1 MARRKHDLRRLGE
14 IALLPVRHHSPRA
27 SAVVAAELE
36 RIAPAVVLIEGPSDA
51 DDLMPVLVDPETRPP
66 VAILGYRTDGASQSV
81 LWPFASYSP
90 ELVALVWAR
99 ARGVP
104 ARFVDVDIGTALAM
118 EREDSASGSA
128 SGSDDSAEAIAPDGD
143 ALEAEIAARLG
154 LRTFEEAWEAWV
166 EAPAHAPA
174 AFQEAISGYA
184 ELIRS
189 RGERRR
195 ARQRDAVM
203 ARHVLAAIDG
213 GIDPARI
220 AFVAGA
226 AHTAAFAAGD
236 VDLARARELPR
247 PAPSARTVIP
257 FSFPRLSEQRGYGAG
272 NRAPRF
278 YQRVHDAGGDVAR
291 AALETLVDLAGFLRL
306 RGFSVSMGDTIEA
319 WRLAVALADLRGK
332 PAAGLD
338 EAREAAIATYGR
350 GEAAAIESA
359 LDPTAIGHAVGKVA
373 TRVGQGPLQAEFW
386 REVKARRLP
395 DRDDP
400 EDVGLNLHDDVQV
413 ATSVF
418 LHRLRI
424 AEVPYASFFGAGRM
438 RNAPPGDAD
447 VEPGGIAAL
456 SRIRETWTAQWT
468 PATDVTLVEKVVLGD
483 RLEDVAT
490 RLLDRRLVAARDTGD
505 AADVLLEAVV
515 AACPDTVGRALE
527 ACDRFAAVDD
537 DLPSLARACAA
548 LSALLSYGSSRRAL
562 AGERDIAA
570 LCVHTFDRALLR
582 LPAAAAVDGD
592 ALAGVKR
599 ALRALHEVAHAQ
611 PRVDRDAWLAAA
623 RATSASFE
631 AHPAAAG
638 LASGLLYLAQALTDD
653 EVATLMSLRLSSG
666 NEPEAA
672 AAFLAGFLEVNALV
686 LVKSRPVVAAL
697 DAYLNAIPPDG
708 FSDLLPTLR
717 RAFAELGATERR
729 YLLENVVA
737 IRGLADQARAAAQVI
752 AETDKQK
759 LAALDADLAAALDDL
774 DDLL

>member
-1 MARRKHDLRRLGE
+1 LPKRKHDITRLRE

-27 SAVVAAELE
+27 SAVVASELSRLE
-36 RIAPAVVLIEGPSDA
+36 PELVLVEGPSDA
-51 DDLMPVLVDPETRPP
+51 DDLIPVLVDPETRPP

-90 ELVALVWAR
+90 ELIALAWAS
-99 ARGVP
+99 ARGV
-104 ARFVDVDIGTALAM
+104 AVRFVDVDIGTALAM
-118 EREDSASGSA
+118 EREDVSATETPSDTP
-128 SGSDDSAEAIAPDGD
+128 SDDGGGFED
-143 ALEAEIAARLG
+143 EIAARLG

-166 EAPAHAPA
+166 EAPRHEA
-174 AFQEAISGYA
+174 ARFQEAITGYA

-189 RGERRR
+189 RGDR
-195 ARQRDAVM
+195 ARSRQRDAVM
-203 ARHVLAAIDG
+203 AKHVLAAIEAG
-213 GIDPARI
+213 VAPSRI

-236 VDLARARELPR
+236 VDIARARELPR

-257 FSFPRLSEQRGYGAG
+257 FSFPRLSEQLGYGAG

-278 YQRVHDAGGDVAR
+278 YQRVHEAGGDVGR
-291 AALETLVDLAGFLRL
+291 ATLETLVDLAGFLRL
-306 RGFSVSMGDTIEA
+306 RGFSVSMADTIEA

-332 PAAGLD
+332 PAPGLD
-338 EAREAAIATYGR
+338 EAREAATATYGR
-350 GEAAAIESA
+350 GEAGIVEAA
-359 LDPTAIGHAVGKVA
+359 LDPAAVGHAVGKVA

-400 EDVGLNLHDDVQV
+400 EDIGLNLHDDVQV

-418 LHRLRI
+418 LHRLRV

-438 RNAPPGDAD
+438 RNAPPGDLD
-447 VEPGGIAAL
+447 QEPGGIAAL
-456 SRIRETWTAQWT
+456 SRIRESWTAQWT

-483 RLEDVAT
+483 RLEDVCT
-490 RLLDRRLVAARDTGD
+490 RLLDRRLVTARDTGD

-515 AACPDTVGRALE
+515 TACPGTVGRALE

-562 AGERDIAA
+562 AGEREIAA

-582 LPAAAAVDGD
+582 LPNAAAVDGD
-592 ALAGVKR
+592 ALTAVKR

-623 RATSASFE
+623 RATAASFDV
-631 AHPAAAG
+631 HPSAAG
-638 LASGLLYLAQALTDD
+638 MATGLLYLAQALSDD
-653 EVATLMSLRLSSG
+653 DVATTMSLRLSAG
-666 NEPEAA
+666 NEPAAA

-697 DAYLNAIPPDG
+697 DAYLNAIPPEG
-708 FSDLLPTLR
+708 FADLLPTLR
-717 RAFAELGATERR
+717 RAFADLGATERR
-729 YLLENVVA
+729 YLLENVVS
-737 IRGLADQARAAAQVI
+737 IRGLADRARAAQQVI
-752 AETDKQK
+752 AESDKQK
-759 LAALDADLAAALDDL
+759 LASLDKDLAAALDDL

>member
-1 MARRKHDLRRLGE
+1 LPKRKHDVARLRE

-27 SAVVAAELE
+27 SAVVAAELD
-36 RIAPAVVLIEGPSDA
+36 RIAPELVLVEGPSDA
-51 DDLMPVLVDPETRPP
+51 DDLIPVLVDPETRPP

-90 ELVALVWAR
+90 ELIALAWAS
-99 ARGVP
+99 ARGV
-104 ARFVDVDIGTALAM
+104 AVRFVDVDIGTALAM
-118 EREDSASGSA
+118 EREDVSSTETPP
-128 SGSDDSAEAIAPDGD
+128 SDEPAGFED
-143 ALEAEIAARLG
+143 EIAARLG

-166 EAPAHAPA
+166 EAPRHEAA
-174 AFQEAISGYA
+174 AFQEAITGYA

-189 RGERRR
+189 RGDR
-195 ARQRDAVM
+195 ARSRQRDAVM
-203 ARHVLAAIDG
+203 AKHVFAAIEAG
-213 GIDPARI
+213 VTPSKI

-257 FSFPRLSEQRGYGAG
+257 FSFPRLSEQLGYGAG

-278 YQRVHDAGGDVAR
+278 YQRVHEAGGDVGR
-291 AALETLVDLAGFLRL
+291 ATLETLVDLAGFLRL
-306 RGFSVSMGDTIEA
+306 RGFSVSMADTIEA

-332 PAAGLD
+332 PAPGLD
-338 EAREAAIATYGR
+338 EAREAATATYGR
-350 GEAAAIESA
+350 GEAHVVEAA
-359 LDPTAIGHAVGKVA
+359 LDPAAVGHAVGKVA
-373 TRVGQGPLQAEFW
+373 MRVGQGPLQAEFW

-400 EDVGLNLHDDVQV
+400 EDIGLNLHDDVQV

-418 LHRLRI
+418 LHRLRV

-438 RNAPPGDAD
+438 RNAPPGSEDM
-447 VEPGGIAAL
+447 EPGGIAAL

-468 PATDVTLVEKVVLGD
+468 PATDVALVEKVVLGD
-483 RLEDVAT
+483 RLEDVCT
-490 RLLDRRLVAARDTGD
+490 RLLDRRLVSARDTGD

-515 AACPDTVGRALE
+515 TACPGTVGRALE

-562 AGERDIAA
+562 AGEKEISA

-582 LPAAAAVDGD
+582 LPNAAAVDGD
-592 ALAGVKR
+592 ALTGVKR

-611 PRVDRDAWLAAA
+611 PRVDRDAWVAAA
-623 RATSASFE
+623 RATAASFD
-631 AHPAAAG
+631 AHPSAAG
-638 LASGLLYLAQALTDD
+638 MATGLLYLAQALSDD
-653 EVATLMSLRLSSG
+653 DVATTMSLRLSPG
-666 NEPEAA
+666 NEPAAA

-697 DAYLNAIPPDG
+697 DAYLNAIPPEG
-708 FSDLLPTLR
+708 FADLLPTLR
-717 RAFAELGATERR
+717 RAFADLGATERR
-729 YLLENVVA
+729 FLLENVVS
-737 IRGLADQARAAAQVI
+737 IRGLADRARAAQQVI
-752 AETDKQK
+752 AESDKQK
-759 LAALDADLAAALDDL
+759 LAALDQDLAAALDDL